1 MNLAL
6 DIARCHGA
14 HKDNEREGELLP
26 PCVDCERRLQIA
38 RDPEFA
44 SVSYMTAPLF
54 MGGRCHRHLA
64 MKDLHKEDMQ

>member
-6 DIARCHGA
+6 DIARCHGV

-26 PCVDCERRLQIA
+26 PCVECERRLQVN

-44 SVSYMTAPLF
+44 RANYMNPPLF
-54 MGGRCHRHLA
+54 MNGSCHRRLA
-64 MKDLHKEDMQ
+64 VNDLHKEDMQ